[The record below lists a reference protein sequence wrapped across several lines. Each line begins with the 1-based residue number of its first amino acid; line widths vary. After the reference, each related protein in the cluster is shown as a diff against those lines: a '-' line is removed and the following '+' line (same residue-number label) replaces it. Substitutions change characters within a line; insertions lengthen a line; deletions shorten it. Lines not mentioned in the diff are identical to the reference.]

1 MLKLKFIVGSTRP
14 TRFSEALVPWAAD
27 AARGTGAFDVEVL
40 DLKDH
45 PMPFYDQPVSPAS
58 VKDGA
63 YGNPAVRSWA
73 KKIAEADAFLVI
85 TPEYNHGYSA
95 VLKNALDS
103 VYAEWNNKPIGFV
116 AYGSVGGARAVEQ
129 LRTVATELQMAPVRA
144 AVHIM
149 EPWNLRDEGGKL
161 KAGALDAY
169 ARPLATTLEQLA
181 RWGKSLKTA
190 RGQ

>member
-1 MLKLKFIVGSTRP
+1 MLKLKIIVGSTRP
-14 TRFSEALVPWAAD
+14 NRFSETLVPWVTD
-27 AARGTGAFDVEVL
+27 AARGTGAFDIEVL
-40 DLKDH
+40 DLKDY
-45 PMPFYDQPVSPAS
+45 PMPFYDEPGSPAS
-58 VKDGA
+58 VKNGA
-63 YGNPAVRSWA
+63 YGNEAVRAWA

-85 TPEYNHGYSA
+85 APEYNHGYTA

-116 AYGSVGGARAVEQ
+116 AYGSAGGARAVEQ
-129 LRTVATELQMAPVRA
+129 LRAVAVELQMAPVRT

-169 ARPLATTLEQLA
+169 ARPLATTLEQLL
-181 RWGKSLKTA
+181 RWGTSLKTA
-190 RGQ
+190 RE